1 MRGKERDGVEA
12 GEESEAWAVRIC
24 CSAWLWASSP
34 GSLQPSCPS
43 SFFSAQPGSD
53 LPATT
58 FPQLRLLLP
67 SRAVLAV
74 LSSVE
79 MQVLVKNPFPAP
91 LSQGAVPSISAFGL
105 ASIMNCPGLG
115 TAYLRIPGRYCL
127 FIQKPST
134 AHSLRNCSVGGT
146 PVKQTNKQKVLSL

>member
-1 MRGKERDGVEA
+1 MEWRQGRRAKPEQSGYAALPGFEHPPQDP
-12 GEESEAWAVRIC
+12 
-24 CSAWLWASSP
+24 SSP
-34 GSLQPSCPS
+34 PVHLPS
-43 SFFSAQPGSD
+43 SQLS
-53 LPATT
+53 LATT

-134 AHSLRNCSVGGT
+134 AHSLRNCSVGET